1 MSSFE
6 NNVYI
11 LYKHAFWS
19 KSSVKEL
26 KSHLLLFCLSAVLF
40 VLQCLSA
47 YVHDIN
53 TEDMELENN
62 STELW
67 QYQHL
72 NNNLLPYTF
81 TITKYIAREGIHTCA
96 WSDQVHLRS
105 LFMLHVWVDYVQV
118 FSYKYFLA
126 HYYMTSDEW
135 PTIHGSMLPLLPLL
149 QWVHLLWK
157 SLHCLLYATSQKIT
171 PLVMVVEKL
180 GLDLSPPRL
189 LYESLVPGASVP
201 GTRLALTHPSS
212 SSYVL
217 YTFFTMPTYP
227 TIPMSAS
234 VTTGLELSSLLAN
247 LTTCN
252 KQILVHLR
260 NVSCMIQAAKVQ
272 DSTKRTIFFSKA
284 EAL

>member
-1 MSSFE
+1 
-6 NNVYI
+6 
-11 LYKHAFWS
+11 
-19 KSSVKEL
+19 
-26 KSHLLLFCLSAVLF
+26 
-40 VLQCLSA
+40 
-47 YVHDIN
+47 
-53 TEDMELENN
+53 
-62 STELW
+62 
-67 QYQHL
+67 
-72 NNNLLPYTF
+72 
-81 TITKYIAREGIHTCA
+81 
-96 WSDQVHLRS
+96 
-105 LFMLHVWVDYVQV
+105 
-118 FSYKYFLA
+118 
-126 HYYMTSDEW
+126 
-135 PTIHGSMLPLLPLL
+135 
-149 QWVHLLWK
+149 
-157 SLHCLLYATSQKIT
+157 
-171 PLVMVVEKL
+171 MVVEKL

-272 DSTKRTIFFSKA
+272 DSTKRTIFFLKGWSIIGWNLHYSITFPLLTCTHNCEENSTFSQHDTSTFTLPFSPMLPTIKTLLWCSHA
-284 EAL
+284 AVIIGMFDLYRVCASCSWNFIGKTTKPSACHEM

>member
-72 NNNLLPYTF
+72 NNNLLSYTF

-126 HYYMTSDEW
+126 
-135 PTIHGSMLPLLPLL
+135 
-149 QWVHLLWK
+149 
-157 SLHCLLYATSQKIT
+157 IT
-171 PLVMVVEKL
+171 TRLVMSSPQYMVVCSL
-180 GLDLSPPRL
+180 CFLSCS
-189 LYESLVPGASVP
+189 E
-201 GTRLALTHPSS
+201 
-212 SSYVL
+212 
-217 YTFFTMPTYP
+217 FTCSERAFT
-227 TIPMSAS
+227 
-234 VTTGLELSSLLAN
+234 
-247 LTTCN
+247 
-252 KQILVHLR
+252 
-260 NVSCMIQAAKVQ
+260 VSFMLHH
-272 DSTKRTIFFSKA
+272 RR
-284 EAL
+284 